1 MNPTQNATARPA
13 DPRPANPAPQTDKRR
28 FTIKIQGGVPG

>member
-28 FTIKIQGGVPG
+28 FTIKLNGTVPT